1 MHFDAIT
8 YSLLKDR
15 KLRNVAPLCTIT
27 TSDWTGSTSGEVLF
41 TGDGTTKDFSGKVD
55 LPPVNPLDSFV
66 LHYTIG
72 GTTYDATADSDGNIT
87 GEHITSGTINQ
98 DGTYEIHF
106 DTPPDDTTDGTADY
120 NYGIEPANIERV
132 LDPVNPQPSDWG
144 WFSSDR
150 AKLCGKLYLTPPYKG
165 IYLVVQVVE
174 FYTVRGGSKLNLGY
188 SLVSGKDW
196 RYVKTPMGYI
206 YLDSPGRCHKPEICE
221 VRKDEIFEKAA
232 FYVNCNGAG
241 EFKWRWWSIKVFF
254 IGNL

>member
-72 GTTYDATADSDGNIT
+72 GTTYDATADESGNIT

-98 DGTYEIHF
+98 DGNYEIHF
-106 DTPPDDTTDGTADY
+106 DTPPDNGTDGTADY
-120 NYGIEPANIERV
+120 DYGIPPSNLENV
-132 LDPVNPQPSDWG
+132 LDPSNPNPSSWG
-144 WFSSDR
+144 WTSTTGSSSFGYT
-150 AKLCGKLYLTPPYKG
+150 KIKPQHKG
-165 IYLVVQVVE
+165 IYLITAKIEYYNVNGTASLQVVWQE
-174 FYTVRGGSKLNLGY
+174 LWGSITPIIQTVITYKKHTSPFLYITLPVYCRVDDDLQGGQFTFS
-188 SLVSGKDW
+188 
-196 RYVKTPMGYI
+196 T
-206 YLDSPGRCHKPEICE
+206 
-221 VRKDEIFEKAA
+221 
-232 FYVNCNGAG
+232 NGSD
-241 EFKWRWWSIKVFF
+241 EFKIRFHNIEVFK
-254 IGNL
+254 IL